1 LLAVGFSVKAGTDA
15 IAVGVRPGKVLAPSA
30 STADRGGML
39 TRVLARST
47 VFDGDDDDVLPV
59 CTPDGWIVLV
69 GLGAPADDC
78 PARLRRIGGTLLQSL
93 ADTGIDHLDVMLDLG
108 PADAAQVAYGMRLR
122 SWRPDPRYR
131 TKPDPDQAAPLAS
144 ATMICAD
151 PGAAEAAYRP
161 LGTRADAADFVRD
174 LVVAPA
180 NRLTPAQFVQRL
192 GQLTALGV
200 TVEDIDLAATP
211 MPLLQAVGRGSAEA
225 PRLVTLSW
233 PGRPA
238 RTAAPIVLVGKGITF
253 DAGGLSIKAADEM
266 EEMKGDMAGAAAV
279 AGAIWAAAARSA
291 AQPVVGVLALAENM
305 PSGRACRPG
314 DVVVGRA
321 GLSVE
326 IVDADAE
333 GRLIL
338 ADALSFAAERF
349 RPALM
354 IDLATLTG
362 AVETALGDGR
372 AGLFSNDD
380 DLATRLLAAGEDE
393 EERLWRLPLTDVYDS
408 ALKSDIA
415 DLRNC
420 DWADDSPDALHAARF
435 LEHFVPEGLPWAH
448 LDIAGVT
455 EAEEDGPLA
464 TKGPTAF
471 GVRLLDRLVGGGE

>member
-1 LLAVGFSVKAGTDA
+1 
-15 IAVGVRPGKVLAPSA
+15 
-30 STADRGGML
+30 ML

-69 GLGAPADDC
+69 GLGAPGDDC
-78 PARLRRIGGTLLQSL
+78 PARLRRIGGNLLQSL
-93 ADTGIDHLDVMLDLG
+93 ADTGIDHLDVVLDLG
-108 PADAAQVAYGMRLR
+108 PVDTAQVAYGMRLR
-122 SWRPDPRYR
+122 SWRPDPNYR
-131 TKPDPDQAAPLAS
+131 SKPDPDQVASLAS

-151 PGAAEAAYRP
+151 PGAAEAVYRP
-161 LGTRADAADFVRD
+161 LAACADAADFVRD

-180 NRLTPAQFVQRL
+180 NRLTPALFVERL
-192 GQLTALGV
+192 GQLAALGV
-200 TVEDIDLAATP
+200 TVEDIDLTATP
-211 MPLLQAVGRGSAEA
+211 MPLLQAVGRGSAQA
-225 PRLVTLSW
+225 PRLVTLCW
-233 PGRPA
+233 PGHPA

-253 DAGGLSIKAADEM
+253 DAGGLSIKPADEL

-279 AGAIWAAAARSA
+279 AGAIWAVAARAA

-305 PSGRACRPG
+305 PSGRASRPG
-314 DVVVGRA
+314 DVVIGRA

-326 IVDADAE
+326 VVDADAE

-349 RPALM
+349 HPALM

-362 AVETALGDGR
+362 AVETALGDCR
-372 AGLFSNDD
+372 AGLFCNDD
-380 DLATRLLAAGEDE
+380 DLARRLLAAGEEE

-420 DWADDSPDALHAARF
+420 DWDDESPDALHAARF
-435 LEHFVPEGLPWAH
+435 LEHFVPKGLPWAH

-464 TKGPTAF
+464 AKGPTAF
-471 GVRLLDRLVGGGE
+471 GVRLLDRLVGGAEEG